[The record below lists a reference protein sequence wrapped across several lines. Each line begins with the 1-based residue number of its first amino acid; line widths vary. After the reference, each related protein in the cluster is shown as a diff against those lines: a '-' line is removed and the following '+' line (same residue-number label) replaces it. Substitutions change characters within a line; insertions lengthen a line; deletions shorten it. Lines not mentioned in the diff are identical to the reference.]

1 MNARY
6 DPTAAAHLVTAIS
19 GVRAFVPPPLPP
31 ELLFTPDLVALLSTA
46 DRALGQLA
54 GVTASMPSP
63 HLFTRALLRREAVLS
78 SRIEGTQSTLSD
90 LVLFEVGR
98 RPDASGDVQE
108 VSNYV
113 AATDYLLAA
122 DRTVPVGLWLL
133 REAHRI
139 LLTGVRGDTADPGH
153 FRTDQNWIGAA
164 GADVRGARY
173 VPPPP
178 ERLPDC
184 LDLFQA
190 YLRGPRSLPPLV
202 DLACLHYQFEAI
214 HPFRDGNGR
223 VGRLLIT
230 LLLVEWGL
238 LPGPVLDFSAWIEQR
253 RDEYYARLLAV
264 STNEDWPGW
273 IAFFLDAVAEQAR
286 DVLQRAR
293 ALHDLRDE
301 YRARVT
307 GVRSSSLLPKLV
319 DEVFVNPAVTA
330 GTVQR
335 ALGITNRAA
344 LVNIE
349 RLVAEGV
356 LVEVESQGRTR
367 RFLARELVAVVNGDR
382 S

>member
-1 MNARY
+1 
-6 DPTAAAHLVTAIS
+6 
-19 GVRAFVPPPLPP
+19 
-31 ELLFTPDLVALLSTA
+31 
-46 DRALGQLA
+46 
-54 GVTASMPSP
+54 MPSP

-90 LVLFEVGR
+90 LVLFEVDHR
-98 RPDASGDVQE
+98 RSDAPASADVHE
-108 VSNYV
+108 VANYV

-139 LLTGVRGDTADPGH
+139 LLTGVRGNTAHPGR
-153 FRTDQNWIGAA
+153 FRTDQNWIGAP
-164 GADVRGARY
+164 GADVRAATY

-178 ERLPDC
+178 ERMQDC
-184 LDLFQA
+184 LDGFES
-190 YLRGPRSLPPLV
+190 YLRGPRSLPPLI

-238 LPGPVLDFSAWIEQR
+238 LPGPVLDFSAWIEPR

-264 STNEDWPGW
+264 STDADWAGC

-293 ALHDLRDE
+293 ALQDLHDD

-335 ALGITNRAA
+335 ALGVTNRAA
-344 LVNIE
+344 LVNID
-349 RLVAEGV
+349 RLVTEGV
-356 LVEVESQGRTR
+356 LIEVESRGRTR
-367 RFLARELVAVVNGDR
+367 RFLARELVATVNGDR